1 MRLIPGN
8 TDIMENN
15 NYNMKNK
22 RTLIMIFVIGGITYA
37 EIATIRSIGKKMSKI
52 YINLDKEILICTT

>member
-22 RTLIMIFVIGGITYA
+22 RSLIMIFVIGGITYA
-37 EIATIRSIGKKMSKI
+37 EIATIRSIGKKMSII
-52 YINLDKEILICTT
+52 YIRFR